1 MQRILVLLG
10 CVILTGGRLD
20 AALADAEPAGPP
32 PVLSGAKAEAAG
44 RVDELSKLTQEIVD
58 SLFSFAEL
66 GFQEFETQRYL
77 GEILE
82 ENGFSVERNVSGIP
96 TAWWASWGEGKPV
109 IALGSDVDGIPKS
122 SQMPGVAWR
131 QPIIDGA
138 PGHGEGHNS
147 GQAVNITAALA
158 VKEIM
163 EREGLPGTIMLWP
176 GVAEELVATKAWFAR
191 DGRFDGID
199 AVLFTHVSHNLR
211 VGWGRPRGTGLVSVE
226 YTFDGVAAHGAGDP
240 WKGRSALD
248 AVELMNV
255 AWNFRREH
263 LHPLQRSHYV
273 IVDGGDQPNVVPSKA
288 TVWYFVREIEADG
301 IRANFET
308 LQKIAEGAA
317 MMTDTSLSRRIV
329 GAAYPRHF
337 NKPIALAMDENIRAV
352 GLPQWTED
360 DQQFAKAL
368 QRLMDAEEI
377 IGLAVELEGAEEPL
391 EDPESGGS
399 DDIGDVSWNVPTVTL
414 RFPSNVDGMQF
425 HHWSSAMAMAT
436 PIAHKGATAGAKVIA
451 ATMLDLLQDEALR
464 EQAWQYFQEE
474 QLAGDEYLPFI
485 SKDDPPAIEKNAETM
500 QAYRERLQEFYYDPS
515 RYASYLEQLG
525 IDYPQ
530 LEKPA
535 DEAPVAS
542 DTP

>member
-1 MQRILVLLG
+1 MLRIFLSFS
-10 CVILTGGRLD
+10 CCILAGQILHAAQDD
-20 AALADAEPAGPP
+20 ADPVDPP
-32 PVLSGAKAEAAG
+32 PILSGLKAEAAG
-44 RVDELSKLTQEIVD
+44 KIDEMSKLTQEIVD

-77 GEILE
+77 TGILE
-82 ENGFSVERNVSGIP
+82 QSGFTVETGVSGIP
-96 TAWWASWGEGKPV
+96 TAWWATWGEGAPV

-131 QPIIDGA
+131 QPIIEGA

-163 EREGLPGTIMLWP
+163 ERERLPGTIVLWP
-176 GVAEELVATKAWFAR
+176 GIAEELVATKAWFAR
-191 DGRFDGID
+191 DGRFEGVD
-199 AVLFTHVSHNLR
+199 AVLFTHVSHNLT

-301 IRANFET
+301 IRRNFET
-308 LQKIAEGAA
+308 LHRIAEGAA
-317 MMTDTSLSRRIV
+317 MMTDTRMSRRIV

-352 GLPQWTED
+352 GLPEWSED
-360 DQQFAKAL
+360 DQQYAKAL
-368 QRLMDAEEI
+368 QKLMDADEI
-377 IGLAVELEGAEEPL
+377 TGLAVELEGMEEPQ
-391 EDPESGGS
+391 ENPESGGS

-414 RFPSNVDGMQF
+414 RYPSNVDGLQF

-451 ATMLDLLQDEALR
+451 ATMFDLLQDESLR
-464 EQAWQYFQEE
+464 EQAWQYFREE
-474 QLAGDEYLPFI
+474 QLAGDEYVPFI
-485 SKDDPPAIEKNAETM
+485 SKDDPPAIEKNADTM
-500 QAYRERLQEFYYDPS
+500 QSYRERLRELYYDPS
-515 RYASYLEQLG
+515 QYGTYLEQLG

-530 LEKPA
+530 LEKP
-535 DEAPVAS
+535 EH
-542 DTP
+542 